1 MDSGKYCASAKALL
15 YRAGPSQ
22 LASRIMPDMSASA
35 PSPLRSAFFAQI
47 IGALMAFSLVWLA
60 RPFIALPLFHVAVL
74 QGLCAALVSWRL
86 DAPRWWWLINLLFMP
101 LAVLALAL
109 QIAPGWYLLAF
120 ALTLLVFWRTD
131 KSRVPLYLSNA
142 DTAAAVA
149 GLLPAQ
155 SCDFIDLGCG
165 DGHLLRR
172 LADAR
177 PDCRF
182 TGIEHAPATW
192 LLAKLMNMGRANV
205 NIRYGDFWQQNLGQF
220 DIVYAFLS
228 PAPMPALADKARTEM
243 AEGKLL
249 ISNSFPI
256 PDQEAETL
264 IEVADRRQTRL
275 FFYKIGLKVLA
286 KPRN

>member
-1 MDSGKYCASAKALL
+1 MQG
-15 YRAGPSQ
+15 RAD
-22 LASRIMPDMSASA
+22 LASRIMPCMSDTAT
-35 PSPLRSAFFAQI
+35 SPLRSALLAQI
-47 IGALMAFSLVWLA
+47 AGALMAFAVVWLG
-60 RPFIALPLFHVAVL
+60 RSFMQLPLFQIALL
-74 QGLCAALVSWRL
+74 QGVCAALVSWRL
-86 DAPRWWWLINLLFMP
+86 GMPRWWWLINLLFMP
-101 LAVLALAL
+101 LALLALAL
-109 QIAPGWYLLAF
+109 EIPPGWYLLAF

-142 DTAAAVA
+142 DTATAIAA
-149 GLLPAQ
+149 LLPAQ
-155 SCDFIDLGCG
+155 ACSFIDLGCG

-177 PDCRF
+177 PDCCY

-192 LLAKLMNMGRANV
+192 LLAKLMNLGRPNV
-205 NIRYGDFWQQNLGQF
+205 NIRYGDFWQHPLAQF

-228 PAPMPALADKARTEM
+228 PAPMPALAEKVQAEM
-243 AEGKLL
+243 EQGKLL

-256 PDQEAETL
+256 PEQEADAV

-275 FFYKIGLKVLA
+275 FCYKIGLKVPA

>member
-1 MDSGKYCASAKALL
+1 
-15 YRAGPSQ
+15 
-22 LASRIMPDMSASA
+22 MPDTAA
-35 PSPLRSAFFAQI
+35 SPLRSALFAQI
-47 IGALMAFSLVWLA
+47 GGALMAFALVWLL
-60 RPFIALPLFHVAVL
+60 RPLMQLPLFQVAVL

-86 DAPRWWWLINLLFMP
+86 GAPRWWWLINLLFMP

-142 DTAAAVA
+142 DTAAAIA
-149 GLLPAQ
+149 ALLPDQA
-155 SCDFIDLGCG
+155 CDFIDLGCG
-165 DGHLLRR
+165 DGHLLHR

-177 PDCRF
+177 PNCRF

-192 LLAKLMNMGRANV
+192 LLAKLMNLGRPNV
-205 NIRYGDFWQQNLGQF
+205 NIRYGDFWQQNLSQF

-243 AEGKLL
+243 ADGKLL

-256 PDQEAETL
+256 PGQETETV
-264 IEVADRRQTRL
+264 IEVADRRLTQL
-275 FFYKIGLKVLA
+275 FCYKIGLKVSA

>member
-1 MDSGKYCASAKALL
+1 MQGSA
-15 YRAGPSQ
+15 G
-22 LASRIMPDMSASA
+22 LASRIIRPMSDTAA
-35 PSPLRSAFFAQI
+35 SPLRSALLAQI
-47 IGALMAFSLVWLA
+47 AGALMAFAMVWLM
-60 RPFIALPLFHVAVL
+60 RTFIQLPLFQIAVL

-86 DAPRWWWLINLLFMP
+86 GTPRWWWLINLLFMP

-109 QIAPGWYLLAF
+109 QIAPGWYLAAF

-142 DTAAAVA
+142 DTAAAIA
-149 GLLPAQ
+149 GQLPAQ
-155 SCDFIDLGCG
+155 GCDFIDLGCG

-172 LADAR
+172 LAAAR

-192 LLAKLMNMGRANV
+192 LLAKLMNLGRPNV

-228 PAPMPALADKARTEM
+228 PAPMPALADKARGEM
-243 AEGKLL
+243 EQGKLL

-256 PDQEAETL
+256 PDQETEAV

-275 FFYKIGLKVLA
+275 FFYKTGLKVPA